1 MKERD
6 VRRLNAIIIGA
17 IGALTGVAAVQKN
30 ALAAL
35 IAVLTGMI
43 LMRLIEV
50 RARADGIVVED
61 ERAMAIA
68 CKASYRTIQVVVMVL
83 LILGFLLNAMNSTSG
98 DILLFITCLILI
110 AYLIFYRYYAS
121 TLGGL

>member
-83 LILGFLLNAMNSTSG
+83 LISGFLLNAMNSTSG